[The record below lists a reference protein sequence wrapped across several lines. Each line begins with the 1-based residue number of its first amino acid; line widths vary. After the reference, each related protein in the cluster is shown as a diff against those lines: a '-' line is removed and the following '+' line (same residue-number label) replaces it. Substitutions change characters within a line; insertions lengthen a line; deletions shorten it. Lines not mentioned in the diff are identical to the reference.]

1 MRKTIH
7 VVEIATSKVVA
18 SYPVELNGLNY
29 EPDDEEYFA
38 LALEA
43 AVDDGIMTKKDRA
56 AYRFEFDV

>member
-1 MRKTIH
+1 M
-7 VVEIATSKVVA
+7 SPDP